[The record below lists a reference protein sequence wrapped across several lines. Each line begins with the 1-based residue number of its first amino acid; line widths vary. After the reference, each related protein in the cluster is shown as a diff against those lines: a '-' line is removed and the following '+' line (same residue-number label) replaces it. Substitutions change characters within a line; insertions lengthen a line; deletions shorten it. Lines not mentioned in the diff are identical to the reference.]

1 MEQGIRNVNLVRKPN
16 KLANMSET
24 RIILIS
30 VILLILSGC
39 AGTEP
44 AGSYQP
50 AAVRAVAV
58 PPKGVLH
65 SGGKTDASKAIVVQG
80 PIDLRQA
87 IDLALTNN
95 PDVAAAGFDA
105 MAAQAELDFAKAERL
120 PILGVVG
127 GYAHHLDEQRLLPV
141 RQPGDPT
148 ILSRDIISGDLV
160 LTLPLFTGGQ
170 LVNQMRA
177 AELLRNAANHLLAH
191 SREELIFNVSSMF
204 FSILAQK
211 RVVESLEFSR
221 QVLQEHLKRVDALVA
236 AQKAAEVDRLRTKVR
251 LADIEQR
258 LVREEN
264 VLAIQRRAWVNLLG
278 LPPTESGINEAPFPQ
293 GELISKQENVVP
305 DFDSAL
311 ELAWEKRDDYLSAR
325 SALEAQARQ
334 VEVAR
339 AGHWPS
345 VYLAGSYGERWAVG
359 PTSGLGEETDDIGRI
374 GIAADIPIFEGG
386 RVEAK
391 VAEQRA
397 KLAAARER
405 LRKLELQIRLDV
417 QTALLNI
424 QSSQQRIEAIKT
436 AVEQAD
442 ESLRIER
449 EKYELGKGAIV
460 DVLDAQDALLESQT
474 NYYRALAD
482 YNVAVAQLHLA
493 VGEEM

>member
-1 MEQGIRNVNLVRKPN
+1 MFKSRLIFMSVV
-16 KLANMSET
+16 LAA
-24 RIILIS
+24 I
-30 VILLILSGC
+30 SGC
-39 AGTEP
+39 STSEQPDSYKVVTMRASTVSEGPTDVSSAGP
-44 AGSYQP
+44 
-50 AAVRAVAV
+50 
-58 PPKGVLH
+58 
-65 SGGKTDASKAIVVQG
+65 VQG
-80 PIDLRQA
+80 PIDLHRA
-87 IDLALTNN
+87 IEIALTNN
-95 PDVAAAGFDA
+95 PDVAAVGFDA
-105 MAAQAELDFAKAERL
+105 MAAQAELDAASAERL
-120 PILGVVG
+120 PILAIAG
-127 GYAHHLDEQRLLPV
+127 GYAHHLDEQRLLPI

-148 ILSRDIISGDLV
+148 VLSRDIISGDFV
-160 LTLPLFTGGQ
+160 LALPLFTGGR
-170 LVNQMRA
+170 LVNQVKA
-177 AELLRNAANHLLAH
+177 AELLHNAANHLLAH

-211 RVVESLEFSR
+211 RVVESLDFSR

-278 LPPTESGINEAPFPQ
+278 LTPTGSGADEPPFPK
-293 GELISKQENVVP
+293 GELTSKQENAVP
-305 DFDSAL
+305 DFNSAL
-311 ELAWEKRDDYLSAR
+311 ALAWEKRDDYLAAR
-325 SALEAQARQ
+325 SALEAQARK
-334 VEVAR
+334 VDVAR
-339 AGHWPS
+339 AGHWPT
-345 VYLAGSYGERWAVG
+345 VYLVGSYGERWAVG
-359 PTSGLGEETDDIGRI
+359 PTSGLGDETDDIGRI
-374 GIAADIPIFEGG
+374 GIVAEIPIYEGG
-386 RVEAK
+386 RVDAK

-417 QTALLNI
+417 ETALLNI

-449 EKYELGKGAIV
+449 EKYDLGKGAIV

-474 NYYRALAD
+474 NYYLALAD

-493 VGEEM
+493 VGDQT

>member
-1 MEQGIRNVNLVRKPN
+1 
-16 KLANMSET
+16 MSIVLT
-24 RIILIS
+24 AM
-30 VILLILSGC
+30 SGC
-39 AGTEP
+39 STSEQTDSYKVFTMRASIVSEGATDVSSAGP
-44 AGSYQP
+44 
-50 AAVRAVAV
+50 
-58 PPKGVLH
+58 
-65 SGGKTDASKAIVVQG
+65 VQG
-80 PIDLRQA
+80 PIDLHRA
-87 IDLALTNN
+87 IEIALANN
-95 PDVAAAGFDA
+95 PDVAAVGFDA
-105 MAAQAELDFAKAERL
+105 MAAQAELDAASAERL
-120 PILGVVG
+120 PILAIAG
-127 GYAHHLDEQRLLPV
+127 GYAHHLDEQRLLPI
-141 RQPGDPT
+141 RHPGDPMV
-148 ILSRDIISGDLV
+148 LSRDIISGDFV
-160 LTLPLFTGGQ
+160 LALPLFTGGR
-170 LVNQMRA
+170 LVNQVKA
-177 AELLRNAANHLLAH
+177 AELLHKAANNLLAH

-264 VLAIQRRAWVNLLG
+264 VLAIQHRAWVNLLG
-278 LPPTESGINEAPFPQ
+278 LTPTESGADYPPFPK
-293 GELISKQENVVP
+293 GELTSKQENAVP
-305 DFDSAL
+305 DFNLAL
-311 ELAWEKRDDYLSAR
+311 ALAWEKRDDYLAAR
-325 SALEAQARQ
+325 SVLEAQARK
-334 VEVAR
+334 VDVAR
-339 AGHWPS
+339 AGHWPT

-359 PTSGLGEETDDIGRI
+359 PTTGSGDETDDIGQI
-374 GIAADIPIFEGG
+374 GIAAEIPIIEGG

-417 QTALLNI
+417 ETALLNI

-449 EKYELGKGAIV
+449 EKYDLGKGAIV

-493 VGEEM
+493 VGEET

>member
-1 MEQGIRNVNLVRKPN
+1 MSVV
-16 KLANMSET
+16 LAA
-24 RIILIS
+24 I
-30 VILLILSGC
+30 SGC
-39 AGTEP
+39 STSEQPDSYKVVTMRASTVSEGPTDVSSAGP
-44 AGSYQP
+44 
-50 AAVRAVAV
+50 
-58 PPKGVLH
+58 
-65 SGGKTDASKAIVVQG
+65 VQG
-80 PIDLRQA
+80 PIDLHRA
-87 IDLALTNN
+87 IEIALTNN
-95 PDVAAAGFDA
+95 PDVAAVGFDA
-105 MAAQAELDFAKAERL
+105 MAAQAELDAASAERL
-120 PILGVVG
+120 PILAIAG
-127 GYAHHLDEQRLLPV
+127 GYAHHLDEQRLLPI

-148 ILSRDIISGDLV
+148 VLSRDIISGDFV
-160 LTLPLFTGGQ
+160 LALPLFTGGR
-170 LVNQMRA
+170 LVNQVKA
-177 AELLRNAANHLLAH
+177 AELLHNAANHLLAH

-211 RVVESLEFSR
+211 RVVESLDFSR

-278 LPPTESGINEAPFPQ
+278 LTPTGSGADEPPFPK
-293 GELISKQENVVP
+293 GELTSKQENAVP
-305 DFDSAL
+305 DFNSAL
-311 ELAWEKRDDYLSAR
+311 ALAWEKRDDYLAAR
-325 SALEAQARQ
+325 SALEAQARK
-334 VEVAR
+334 VDVAR
-339 AGHWPS
+339 AGHWPT
-345 VYLAGSYGERWAVG
+345 VYLVGSYGERWAVG
-359 PTSGLGEETDDIGRI
+359 PTSGLGDETDDIGRI
-374 GIAADIPIFEGG
+374 GIVAEIPIYEGG
-386 RVEAK
+386 RVDAK

-417 QTALLNI
+417 ETALLNI

-449 EKYELGKGAIV
+449 EKYDLGKGAIV

-474 NYYRALAD
+474 NYYLALAD

-493 VGEEM
+493 VGDQT